1 MSSNTTPF
9 LIRLS
14 VAAAS
19 IGVSQRVLAKTIAD
33 QLIPVTA
40 VQVGRMAFVKR
51 GEFQAWLGCRQQPA
65 DGMLTG

>member
-14 VAAAS
+14 VAAES
-19 IGVSQRVLAKTIAD
+19 IGVTQRVLAKTIAD

-40 VQVGRMAFVKR
+40 VQVGRMTFLKR
-51 GEFQAWLGCRQQPA
+51 GEFQAWLGCIQQPA
-65 DGMLTG
+65 GEMLTT